1 MSTLRNTGL
10 INFILIVVFLI
21 LLLSYFN
28 VDIKGFVED
37 PVTQQNITYVWGG
50 ALFIW
55 NEYLSSP
62 VLYFWNNIFLN
73 LLWDSFVTNM
83 ERIKAGQP
91 NEFEIIGPVG
101 PL

>member
-10 INFILIVVFLI
+10 INVILIIVFLV

-50 ALFIW
+50 VLIIW

-62 VLYFWNNIFLN
+62 VLYFWNNIFIN

-91 NEFEIIGPVG
+91 NEFELIGPG